1 MNIRS
6 LIDPFLL
13 IPIIGLSTI
22 SLFLIV
28 STTPTLFISQVISIV
43 LGIIGFLIISSID
56 ISLWPRFTR
65 FLYILCLVFL
75 LSSFLGSTIRGSHR
89 WIEIFGTQFQPS
101 EFIKPF
107 MILIFSA
114 LFSRFKPTSVSGVLR
129 NLAVFLPFFII
140 IFRQPD
146 LGNAIVFLF
155 FFLSLIIAA
164 GLPWKWFFAVLL
176 IFIVLAPSFWLVMH
190 NYQRQRIITFLN
202 PEHDPLGSGYNTI
215 QAVISIGSG
224 GLTGL
229 GLGKGTQSR
238 LLFLPEY
245 HTDFVFASLVE
256 ELGFLG
262 GFMTL
267 LFYTML
273 LLRIVWIGFHSQVSY
288 GWYFTLGL
296 FSQLFI
302 QIVINIGMN
311 MGLLPITGI
320 TLPLISYGGSSIIST
335 FIGLGFLIS
344 IKRYTTRDLLVI
356 S

>member
-1 MNIRS
+1 
-6 LIDPFLL
+6 
-13 IPIIGLSTI
+13 
-22 SLFLIV
+22 
-28 STTPTLFISQVISIV
+28 
-43 LGIIGFLIISSID
+43 
-56 ISLWPRFTR
+56 
-65 FLYILCLVFL
+65 
-75 LSSFLGSTIRGSHR
+75 
-89 WIEIFGTQFQPS
+89 
-101 EFIKPF
+101 
-107 MILIFSA
+107 
-114 LFSRFKPTSVSGVLR
+114 
-129 NLAVFLPFFII
+129 
-140 IFRQPD
+140 
-146 LGNAIVFLF
+146 
-155 FFLSLIIAA
+155 
-164 GLPWKWFFAVLL
+164 
-176 IFIVLAPSFWLVMH
+176 MH